1 VQPKVYPPY
10 LRTRARAAP
19 EIAAAKQR
27 MRAESP
33 VVLVAMLLLVAV
45 AFVGL
50 GLKVFPASAPE
61 CIAAH
66 VCSYGRI

>member
-1 VQPKVYPPY
+1 
-10 LRTRARAAP
+10 
-19 EIAAAKQR
+19 
-27 MRAESP
+27 MWAESP

-50 GLKVFPASAPE
+50 GLKVFLASAPE
-61 CIAAH
+61 CTAAH